1 MDALKIK
8 WQFDNILYACF
19 TAIIPYECV
28 HLCFSCNK
36 VFKAMVVCVSEL
48 YIHCESSPES
58 FQSLGEVE
66 NIQPFISN

>member
-1 MDALKIK
+1 
-8 WQFDNILYACF
+8 
-19 TAIIPYECV
+19 
-28 HLCFSCNK
+28 
-36 VFKAMVVCVSEL
+36 MVVCVSEL